1 MNHLK
6 QTYTCVRHAPTD
18 PWDVRI
24 DRTTPVF
31 STSPPTHTHTHKRTN
46 TYRRNAHG
54 LRMHAHKIHGTPWT
68 PYPYYSWTPLFRLNF
83 GIQQMLFQSDI
94 NYFLQYW
101 SVCIF
106 LKYRRQKSLL
116 IVTNK
121 LKIVRYNFNL
131 KLPSSN
137 RLCHF
142 YLSYLSNSYL
152 SSSVNNFLTCRG
164 ICISQNT

>member
-1 MNHLK
+1 M
-6 QTYTCVRHAPTD
+6 D

-31 STSPPTHTHTHKRTN
+31 STSPPTHTHKRTN

-94 NYFLQYW
+94 NYFLQYR

-106 LKYRRQKSLL
+106 LKYCRQKSLL
-116 IVTNK
+116 IVKNK

-131 KLPSSN
+131 KLSSNN

-152 SSSVNNFLTCRG
+152 SSPLNNFLTCRG
-164 ICISQNT
+164 ICISQNM